1 MVAEHPSKPGL
12 LRSSAPWL
20 IAAALAVGLFLYL
33 RPAPFAIVEKQVS
46 TLDPAQVIVLRTPGG
61 TLEVS
66 TLVKNEEFGWRST
79 YTCAWID
86 CGQRVGKVRL
96 PVHYTYRIP
105 LAETWTLRL
114 QGDTYVL
121 SVPAPE
127 PRLPP
132 GIDLSKAEFSSERGG
147 LIAPSV
153 AANRDMML
161 KNLGPELAQRAQ
173 RAEYLQQQMPSAEA
187 TVREFAQKWMREQ
200 MGEKGE
206 TKKAVRVEFRVG
218 EIN

>member
-1 MVAEHPSKPGL
+1 MSTPTESRSRS
-12 LRSSAPWL
+12 LRSLSPWL
-20 IAAALAVGLFLYL
+20 IAAALVVGVFLYL
-33 RPAPFAIVEKQVS
+33 RPATFATKEEKAAL
-46 TLDPAQVIVLRTPGG
+46 LDPAQVIVLRTPGG

-86 CGQRVGKVRL
+86 CGVRVGKVRL

-147 LIAPSV
+147 LLAPSV
-153 AANRDMML
+153 AANRDVML

-173 RAEYLQQQMPSAEA
+173 RSEYLQQQMPFAEA
-187 TVREFAQKWMREQ
+187 TVKEFARKWMREQ

-206 TKKAVRVEFRVG
+206 ARKGVRVEFRVG
-218 EIN
+218 ESG